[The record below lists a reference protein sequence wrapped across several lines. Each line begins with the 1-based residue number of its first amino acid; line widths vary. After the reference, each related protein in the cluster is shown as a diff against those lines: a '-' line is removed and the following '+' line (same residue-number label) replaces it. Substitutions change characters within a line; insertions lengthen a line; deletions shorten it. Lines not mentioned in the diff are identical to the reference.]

1 MNAHSQARNDVRP
14 GKTDKRHKSQFRVL
28 NTEKGVMYKWERA
41 ANPGLEAQSDQL
53 KRDQVIGIEPLQHKE
68 GARQIIS
75 GPLHIF
81 LWWQHVEWQRT

>member
-1 MNAHSQARNDVRP
+1 LFVKQLNNHLLNAHSQARNDVRP

-53 KRDQVIGIEPLQHKE
+53 KRDQVIGIEPLQHIRKE
-68 GARQIIS
+68 PGR
-75 GPLHIF
+75 
-81 LWWQHVEWQRT
+81 